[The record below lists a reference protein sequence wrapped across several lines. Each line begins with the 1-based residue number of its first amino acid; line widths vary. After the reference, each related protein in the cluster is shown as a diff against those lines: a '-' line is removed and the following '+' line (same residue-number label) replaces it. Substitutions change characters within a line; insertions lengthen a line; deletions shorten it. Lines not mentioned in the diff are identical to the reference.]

1 MNYRI
6 IIRISLAIVV
16 AMLATCLSA
25 LFFYR
30 SVDFDPSFLSK
41 NTSAGRGTVF
51 LDRNGREL
59 RFLPDLKGERARWIP
74 LTEIPV
80 TVRNAFIAAED
91 ERFYRHQGFDAVA
104 IIRAAWSNIAKRKVV
119 SGASTISQQVVRL
132 THSEF
137 GMLNAEFGIN
147 DNTPGGVTNKRRR
160 TYQDKLIEIVRS
172 VKMERM
178 FSKDEILEQYLNR
191 VPMGNNLLGVETASR
206 AYFRTSVKNLSV
218 SEAALLASLP
228 KAPGMLNPYGSGFE
242 RLMERR
248 NWVLN
253 RMEVLGLLSH
263 EKCLLTQEKK
273 PRMEKFNFTSSAPH
287 VVDMLLQQGI
297 MGDRVRTTIDLGLQT
312 RVQEILASH
321 ADRLKYRGA
330 SQAAAIIIHN
340 PTMEVLASVGSLEY
354 SGKSDGFNN
363 GVRAFRSAGSALKPF
378 LYALAIESGETVA
391 TLLQDT
397 ERKYRSREGQYSPL
411 NFDRKEYGP
420 VTIRAALGNS
430 LNLSAVKTLQ
440 RMGEDRF
447 YEMLVR
453 LNLINRPEL
462 GPDHYGLGMAI
473 GNPEVSPEQLAAA
486 FAMLANNG
494 IYRPVKYTLGT
505 AGSGV
510 KSQGSWVMGQGAG
523 VSERTESSHEQRYIL
538 LPQTAYIISDIL
550 SDPTARALTFNR
562 SRHMMDTP
570 FRVAI
575 KTGTSTFFRDLW
587 AVGYT
592 PDYTVA
598 VWVGNFNGSATK
610 NLSGSSAAVPIFAD
624 IMEWLYPQSGPVW
637 FKQPKGITR
646 VTVCGYSGM
655 KPSPYCAHTLGE
667 LFITGTE
674 LRETCTFHTANAKRH
689 ELSAPYAGWLY
700 DKNKTGSAGRF
711 RLAGFNDDLNT
722 VFQDPLE
729 GMSNQF
735 EPGIKARNIKI
746 AKSVHPVSEPIDPQR
761 ASRHYSIGSAGAAP
775 DQAGGLTAPEDAVI
789 KIVYPLDRDR
799 FVLNGYE
806 KNQQIKFQ
814 AVVADPVP
822 HVDWFVNG
830 KLFKRTGPPYQAYWP
845 LEEGRFR
852 ITAVTP
858 SNIGDSVEM
867 RVE

>member
-1 MNYRI
+1 MNHRI
-6 IIRISLAIVV
+6 IIRISLALFI
-16 AMLATCLSA
+16 ATLATCLSA
-25 LFFYR
+25 LLFYR
-30 SVDFDPSFLSK
+30 SVDFDPSLLSK

-51 LDRNGREL
+51 VDRNGREL
-59 RFLPDLKGERARWIP
+59 RFLPDLKGERARWVP
-74 LTEIPV
+74 LSEIPV

-91 ERFYRHQGFDAVA
+91 ERFYRHHGFDAVA
-104 IIRAAWSNIAKRKVV
+104 IMRAAWRNIAKKKIV

-132 THSEF
+132 ACGEC
-137 GMLNAEFGIN
+137 GMRNAEFGID
-147 DNTPGGVTNKRRR
+147 DNTSGNKTTKRKRSYR
-160 TYQDKLIEIVRS
+160 DKLIEIVRS

-191 VPMGNNLLGVETASR
+191 VPMGNNLVGVETAAR

-242 RLMERR
+242 RLMDRR
-248 NWVLN
+248 NWVLG

-263 EKCLLTQEKK
+263 EKCLLAQEKK
-273 PRMEKFNFTSSAPH
+273 PRMEKFVFASAAPH
-287 VVDMLLQQGI
+287 VVDMLLKQGI
-297 MGDRVRTTIDLGLQT
+297 AGNRVRTTIDLDLQT

-330 SQAAAIIIHN
+330 TQVAVIVIHN

-354 SGKSDGFNN
+354 SEKNDGFNN

-397 ERKYRSREGQYSPL
+397 EKKYRSREGQYSPL

-420 VTIRAALGNS
+420 VTVRSALGNS

-453 LNLINRPEL
+453 LDLINRPEL
-462 GPDHYGLGMAI
+462 GPEHYGLGMAI
-473 GNPEVSPEQLAAA
+473 GNPEVSPEQLATA
-486 FAMLANNG
+486 FAMLANG
-494 IYRPVKYTLGT
+494 GVYRQVNYVLGSQE
-505 AGSGV
+505 SGV
-510 KSQGSWVMGQGAG
+510 RSQGV
-523 VSERTESSHEQRYIL
+523 TSHESRYIL

-562 SRHMMDTP
+562 SRLMMDFP

-598 VWVGNFNGSATK
+598 VWVGNFDGSATK

-624 IMEWLYPQSGPVW
+624 VMTWLYPQSEPVW
-637 FKQPKGITR
+637 FKQPKGLRR

-655 KPSPYCAHTLGE
+655 KPSPYCDHTLKE
-667 LFITGTE
+667 LFIAGTGP
-674 LRETCTFHTANAKRH
+674 RETCTFHTGNVKRH
-689 ELSAPYAGWLY
+689 ELSAHYAGWLY
-700 DKNKTGSAGRF
+700 DKNNIGSAGRF
-711 RLAGFNDDLNT
+711 RLAGFGDDLNT

-729 GMSNQF
+729 GTDQP
-735 EPGIKARNIKI
+735 EPGIHARNIKI
-746 AKSVHPVSEPIDPQR
+746 AKSVHIVSEPIEPQR
-761 ASRHYSIGSAGAAP
+761 GNRHYSIGSAAP
-775 DQAGGLTAPEDAVI
+775 DQAESHVAPGDAAI

-806 KNQQIKFQ
+806 RNQQIKFQ
-814 AVVADPVP
+814 AVLDHPASY
-822 HVDWFVNG
+822 VDWFVNG

-845 LEEGRFR
+845 LEEGKFR

-858 SNIGDSVEM
+858 SNIGDSIEMVVE
-867 RVE
+867 

>member
-1 MNYRI
+1 MVI
-6 IIRISLAIVV
+6 LSAAAMVVSISAAYFFSTVSFDA
-16 AMLATCLSA
+16 AMLSRYAST
-25 LFFYR
+25 
-30 SVDFDPSFLSK
+30 
-41 NTSAGRGTVF
+41 GRGTVF
-51 LDRNGREL
+51 VDRYDREL
-59 RFLPDLKGERARWIP
+59 RFLPDVKGERARRVP
-74 LTEIPV
+74 LSEIPV

-91 ERFYRHQGFDAVA
+91 ERFYRHHGFDAAA
-104 IIRAAWSNIAKRKVV
+104 IVRAAWSNITKRKVV

-132 THSEF
+132 AYYDCGLKNETS
-137 GMLNAEFGIN
+137 
-147 DNTPGGVTNKRRR
+147 KKKR
-160 TYQDKLIEIVRS
+160 TYRDKLIEIVRS
-172 VKMERM
+172 IKMERM
-178 FSKDEILEQYLNR
+178 FSKDAILEQYLNR
-191 VPMGNNLLGVETASR
+191 VPMGNNLVGVETASL
-206 AYFRTSVKNLSV
+206 AYFGTSVKNLSP

-228 KAPGMLNPYGSGFE
+228 KAPGMLNPYGEGFA
-242 RLMERR
+242 RLIERR
-248 NWVLN
+248 NWVLG
-253 RMEVLGLLSH
+253 RMNTLGFLSH
-263 EKCLLTQEKK
+263 EQYLLAKGGKPHLKK
-273 PRMEKFNFTSSAPH
+273 LLFASGAPH
-287 VVDMLLQQGI
+287 VVDMLLQQGVA
-297 MGDRVRTTIDLGLQT
+297 GSRVRTTIDLGIQT

-321 ADRLKYRGA
+321 AERLKYSGA
-330 SQAAAIIIHN
+330 SQAAAIVIHN

-354 SGKSDGFNN
+354 SEKNDGFNN

-397 ERKYRSREGQYSPL
+397 EKKYRSREGQYSPL

-420 VTIRAALGNS
+420 VTMRVALGNS
-430 LNLSAVKTLQ
+430 LNLSAVKMLQ

-447 YEMLVR
+447 YEMLTR
-453 LNLINRPEL
+453 LDLINRPEL
-462 GPDHYGLGMAI
+462 GSEHYGLGMAI
-473 GNPEVSPEQLAAA
+473 GNPEVSPQQLATA
-486 FAMLANNG
+486 FAMLANGG
-494 IYRPVKYTLGT
+494 IYRPVKYVLG
-505 AGSGV
+505 
-510 KSQGSWVMGQGAG
+510 SQGSGAGVQGAG
-523 VSERTESSHEQRYIL
+523 IGGREQKSGVRSQESGGKGVTSHVSLLTSHEKRYLL

-562 SRHMMDTP
+562 SRHMMDSP

-598 VWVGNFNGSATK
+598 VWVGNFDGSATK

-624 IMEWLYPQSGPVW
+624 IMTWLYPQSEPTW

-646 VTVCGYSGM
+646 VKVCGYSGM
-655 KPSPYCAHTLGE
+655 KPSPHCTHTLGE

-674 LRETCTFHTANAKRH
+674 PRVTCTFHTETAKRH

-711 RLAGFNDDLNT
+711 RLAGFSDDLNT

-729 GMSNQF
+729 GMSNQH
-735 EPGIKARNIKI
+735 EPGIQARNIKI
-746 AKSVHPVSEPIDPQR
+746 AKSVYTASAPIGPQHG
-761 ASRHYSIGSAGAAP
+761 SRHYSIGSAAPAQAESIAAR
-775 DQAGGLTAPEDAVI
+775 GDAVI

-799 FVLNGYE
+799 FVLNGHE

-814 AVVADPVP
+814 AVVAHPVSY
-822 HVDWFVNG
+822 VDWFVNE
-830 KLFKRTGPPYQAYWP
+830 KLFKRTGPPYQVYWP

>member
-1 MNYRI
+1 M
-6 IIRISLAIVV
+6 
-16 AMLATCLSA
+16 
-25 LFFYR
+25 
-30 SVDFDPSFLSK
+30 
-41 NTSAGRGTVF
+41 F

-59 RFLPDLKGERARWIP
+59 RFLPDLKGERARWVP
-74 LTEIPV
+74 LSEIPV

-91 ERFYRHQGFDAVA
+91 ERFYRHHGFDVVA
-104 IIRAAWSNIAKRKVV
+104 IMRAAWSNITKKKIV

-132 THSEF
+132 ADSER
-137 GMLNAEFGIN
+137 GMRNSEFGIN
-147 DNTPGGVTNKRRR
+147 DNSTEKKRTR
-160 TYQDKLIEIVRS
+160 TYKNKLIEIVRS
-172 VKMERM
+172 IKMERM

-191 VPMGNNLLGVETASR
+191 VPMGNNLVGVETAAR
-206 AYFRTSVKNLSV
+206 AYFRTPVKNLSV

-248 NWVLN
+248 NWVLG

-263 EKCLLTQEKK
+263 EKCLLAQEKK
-273 PRMEKFNFTSSAPH
+273 PLMEKFEFASAAPH
-287 VVDMLLQQGI
+287 VVDMLLKQGVA
-297 MGDRVRTTIDLGLQT
+297 GNRVRTTIDLGLQT

-330 SQAAAIIIHN
+330 TQAAVIVIHN

-354 SGKSDGFNN
+354 SEKNDGFNN

-420 VTIRAALGNS
+420 VTMRSALGNS
-430 LNLSAVKTLQ
+430 LNLSAVKMLQ
-440 RMGEDRF
+440 RMGEERF
-447 YEMLVR
+447 YDMLVR
-453 LNLINRPEL
+453 LDLINRPEL
-462 GPDHYGLGMAI
+462 GPEHYGLGMAI
-473 GNPEVSPEQLAAA
+473 GNPEVSPEQLATA
-486 FAMLANNG
+486 FAMLANEG
-494 IYRPVKYTLGT
+494 VYRPVKYLLGQGSGST
-505 AGSGV
+505 VQGPGGEEKTGARSKGSGV
-510 KSQGSWVMGQGAG
+510 RSQELG
-523 VSERTESSHEQRYIL
+523 VRSKVKEKRYIL

-562 SRHMMDTP
+562 SRLMMDFP

-598 VWVGNFNGSATK
+598 VWVGNFDGSATK

-624 IMEWLYPQSGPVW
+624 IMTWLYPQSEPTW
-637 FKQPKGITR
+637 FKQPKGLRR

-655 KPSPYCAHTLGE
+655 KPSTYCDHTLGE
-667 LFITGTE
+667 LFIAGTE
-674 LRETCTFHTANAKRH
+674 PRETCTFHTGKEKRH
-689 ELSAPYAGWLY
+689 ELSVPFAGWLY
-700 DKNKTGSAGRF
+700 DKNSIGSAGRF
-711 RLAGFNDDLNT
+711 RLAGFGDDLNT

-729 GMSNQF
+729 GAGQP
-735 EPGIKARNIKI
+735 EPGIHARNISI
-746 AKSVHPVSEPIDPQR
+746 TKSVRTAPEPIEPKR
-761 ASRHYSIGSAGAAP
+761 GNHHYSIGSVGPDLVESLVASGDAA
-775 DQAGGLTAPEDAVI
+775 I

-799 FVLNGYE
+799 FVLNGHE
-806 KNQQIKFQ
+806 KQQIKFQ
-814 AVVADPVP
+814 AVLDHPATY
-822 HVDWFVNG
+822 VDWFVNG
-830 KLFKRTGPPYQAYWP
+830 KLYKRTGPPYQAYWP
-845 LEEGRFR
+845 LEAGKFR

-858 SNIGDSVEM
+858 TNVGDAVE
-867 RVE
+867 VEVE